1 MNGPF
6 ELPGAELPGGD
17 DDALIELPVPAA
29 LEPLS
34 GREADAL
41 DFQVQLSDLL
51 ESRCRRILTQMASDL
66 HLPVQILDPQGQS
79 IFATGFAPGFAT
91 GFGTGTVPV
100 PEVLRAVARPELKS
114 LTAPAPGAGASTGEF
129 WLIQQLLHEGDPIGV
144 LAIGPLAKE
153 RRDAAGRDGQHFAH
167 VLDELLGAGL
177 EKLLASRMHTA
188 SMATAY
194 EELQQKNMRL
204 AAAVER
210 LQQLDKMK
218 SSFLATVSHE
228 LRTPLTSVIGYSE
241 MLLEGLAGPLNEEQS
256 EYVRTVM
263 EKGEQLLSIISSILD
278 ISRIEA
284 GGVRLD
290 RAPCRLE
297 DIVDV
302 ALSTVAPAARRK
314 GLTMTKH
321 LPPELRLLYADRD
334 KVRQVLINLLSN
346 AVKFTPE
353 GGHVWIEAELS
364 VLGRPSACEGEGGA
378 NDKTPAV
385 RVIVGDSGIG
395 IPTDALGR
403 LFEPFFQVDSSS
415 TREYGGT
422 GLGLAIVKSFVL
434 AHGGSVW
441 VESFLGQGSRFYITL
456 PVTP

>member
-6 ELPGAELPGGD
+6 ELPGTELHEGGD
-17 DDALIELPVPAA
+17 DGLVELPAPAA

-34 GREADAL
+34 GREVDAL
-41 DFQVQLSDLL
+41 DLQVQLGDLL

-66 HLPVQILDPQGQS
+66 GLPIQILDAQGQA
-79 IFATGFAPGFAT
+79 IFSTVSATGSAA
-91 GFGTGTVPV
+91 GTVAV
-100 PEVLRAVARPELKS
+100 PEVLRAVARPELKP
-114 LTAPAPGAGASTGEF
+114 LTVPSAGPGAGES
-129 WLIQQLLHEGDPIGV
+129 WLIQQLLHEGEPIGV
-144 LAIGPLAKE
+144 LAIGPITKE
-153 RRDAAGRDGQHFAH
+153 RREVAWRDGQHLAH

-290 RAPCRLE
+290 RSSCRLE

-314 GLTMTKH
+314 GLAMTKQLAPN
-321 LPPELRLLYADRD
+321 LPMLHVDRD

-353 GGHVWIEAELS
+353 NGHVWIGAELG

-378 NDKTPAV
+378 NERTPAI
-385 RVIVGDSGIG
+385 RVMVADSGIG
-395 IPTDALGR
+395 IPTEALGR

-441 VESFLGQGSRFYITL
+441 VESFLGQGSRFFITL
-456 PVTP
+456 PVSP